1 MNDTMLLVAGL
12 ALVGGG
18 LLVGGFTLVAAS
30 GGPTG
35 VARSLAAIEKL
46 NPRAD
51 RAIRELAFSDRVV
64 APSLGWLRRLARRL
78 SPSGMTG
85 TLQRRLDVA
94 GNPGRWDVER
104 VLAFKGLALVAG
116 AVVGILY
123 GLRLGGLAL
132 LLVPVGAAAFG
143 FFLPDIL
150 IRNAGTKRQ
159 QAMQRAL
166 PDALDLL
173 TVCVEAG
180 LGFDAALD
188 NVARSDEGP
197 IGAEFARVLQE
208 MQIGRS
214 RTAAFTSVAERTTV
228 AELKNFVASLTQADG
243 LGIPVANVL
252 REQSREMRLKRR
264 QRAEEAAQKVPVKIL
279 FPLIFCILPSLFA
292 IVLGPGALGIYHAI
306 IEG

>member
-1 MNDTMLLVAGL
+1 MNETLLLPLGL
-12 ALVGGG
+12 GLVGGG
-18 LLVGGFTLVAAS
+18 LLLGVFTLVVSS

-35 VARSLAAIEKL
+35 VARSLAVIERL

-64 APSLGWLRRLARRL
+64 GPAVGWLHGLALRL
-78 SPSGMTG
+78 SPSGVAG

-104 VLAFKGLALVAG
+104 ILAFKGLALLAGG
-116 AVVGILY
+116 AVGMFY
-123 GLRLGGLAL
+123 GLRIGGPAL
-132 LLVPVGAAAFG
+132 LLVPPAVAAFG

-150 IRNAGTKRQ
+150 LHNTGTKRQ

-166 PDALDLL
+166 PDALDML

-180 LGFDAALD
+180 LGFDGALA
-188 NVARSDEGP
+188 NVARSDGGP
-197 IGAEFARVLQE
+197 ISAEFARVLQE

-214 RTAAFTSVAERTTV
+214 RSAAFASVAERTTLV
-228 AELKNFVASLTQADG
+228 ELKNFVASLTQADG
-243 LGIPVANVL
+243 LGIPVADVL

-279 FPLIFCILPSLFA
+279 FPLILCILPSLFA
-292 IVLGPGALGIYHAI
+292 VVLGPGALGIYHAI